1 MKTIALISALIM
13 MAQIPCV
20 TPIFEETIEPTEV
33 VEVVE
38 VVQPETITPTEEV
51 EVEPVIEPEPEPE
64 KITFRVTAYCSCYE
78 CCGKWALNRPRDENG
93 HEIVRGASGKRLV
106 ANYSCASPYPFG
118 TKIEVDGLGTFEVHD
133 RTAQWVVDKYG
144 DNIIDVYV
152 DNHEDIKK
160 IGRQFLE
167 GVIVND

>member
-1 MKTIALISALIM
+1 M
-13 MAQIPCV
+13 MVQIPCG
-20 TPIFEETIEPTEV
+20 TPTFNETTEAVEIVEV

-38 VVQPETITPTEEV
+38 PEVIVPPKEV
-51 EVEPVIEPEPEPE
+51 EVESVVEPEPEPEPE
-64 KITFRVTAYCSCYE
+64 KIIFRVTAYCSCYK
-78 CCGKWALNRPRDENG
+78 CCGKWALNRPKDENG
-93 HEIVRGASGKRLV
+93 HEIVRGASGKRLI

-144 DNIIDVYV
+144 ENIIDVYV
-152 DNHEDIKK
+152 DNHEDIAK

>member
-1 MKTIALISALIM
+1 MKAIALISALIM
-13 MAQIPCV
+13 MAQIPCG
-20 TPIFEETIEPTEV
+20 TPTFEETIEPIEV

-38 VVQPETITPTEEV
+38 VVQPETIEPVEEV
-51 EVEPVIEPEPEPE
+51 EVEPVVEPE
-64 KITFRVTAYCSCYE
+64 KIIFRVTAYCSCYE
-78 CCGKWALNRPRDENG
+78 CCGKWALNRPKDENG
-93 HEIVRGASGKRLV
+93 HEIVKGASGKRLI

-118 TKIEVDGLGTFEVHD
+118 TKIEVDGLGTFEVQD

-144 DNIIDVYV
+144 ENIIDVYV